1 MQSAN
6 PKVVGKAE
14 RSSRPITTGSVDA
27 SDTRDPS
34 DISAQIVEVATDAI
48 ISKDR
53 NGVITSWNLGAE
65 RLYGYP
71 AEEALGVPISFLIPK
86 DLEGEEWQLLQRV
99 LEGEHIDYYET
110 RRLAKS
116 GTAVNVS
123 LTLFSL
129 RDGTGAIV
137 GAASIAHDITKQ
149 VAAQEE
155 LGRSEG
161 RYRQILESAHL
172 GVWQVNPEMLTD
184 YVNPSMARML
194 GYSVEEMLGR
204 PLSDFLDN
212 DEMAN
217 ARASIQRQRGGASER
232 QEQTFL
238 CRDGSTIEVLISV
251 NAVLDDAGARIGNLA
266 IVTDVTEQRRT
277 ETHLRE
283 TETFLAG
290 LTASME
296 EGLLTLDSDSRIATV
311 NHSAESLLG
320 YTASELAGQTL
331 CAGLGCGR
339 DPERCPPGKQ
349 CRLREIGASV
359 DPMRMD
365 DETFRCKDGARLAV
379 DLSAAPLGDDQRGL
393 TGRVVVFRD
402 ITERKRASEHA
413 RLELEEMSWIGRLRD
428 AMDEERLVLAAQP
441 VVALATGELASEE
454 LLVRLRD
461 RKGALV
467 MPGKFLPAAERFG
480 LIIALDRWVIGQGAR
495 LASRGR
501 AVNINLSGQSLGDP
515 GLADLIEATIRG
527 EQAAPELI
535 TFEITET
542 ALSEHLD
549 VAGKLTKR
557 IADLGCAFALD
568 DFGTGYGAF
577 TYLKTLPIS
586 HLKID
591 IEFVRDLLQNDASQH
606 LVSAT
611 VQLAHSFGQKT
622 VAEGVEDVQT
632 LERLRELGVDYVQ
645 GYYLGRPE
653 VLEPDTDAGTHPD
666 SAP

>member
-1 MQSAN
+1 M
-6 PKVVGKAE
+6 PVRVRGKAE
-14 RSSRPITTGSVDA
+14 RAPYPFAQASSIGSDGRHR
-27 SDTRDPS
+27 SG
-34 DISAQIVEVATDAI
+34 ISEQIVEGATDAI

-53 NGVITSWNLGAE
+53 AGTTTSWNFGAE
-65 RLYGYP
+65 RLYGYS

-86 DLEGEEWQLLQRV
+86 DLDGEGWLLLQRV
-99 LEGEHIDYYET
+99 LDGEHIDCYET
-110 RRLAKS
+110 RRLSKG
-116 GTAVNVS
+116 GTAVSVS
-123 LTLFSL
+123 LTLFAL
-129 RDGTGAIV
+129 HDGAGEIV
-137 GAASIAHDITKQ
+137 GVASIAHDITKQ
-149 VAAQEE
+149 VVAQDE
-155 LGRSEG
+155 LRRSEG
-161 RYRQILESAHL
+161 RYRQILESAHS
-172 GVWQVNPEMLTD
+172 GVWQVDPEMLTD

-194 GYSVEEMLGR
+194 GYTVEEMLGR
-204 PLSDFLDN
+204 PLSDFLDSH
-212 DEMAN
+212 EMAN
-217 ARASIQRQRGGASER
+217 ARASIQRQSSGASER

-251 NAVLDDAGARIGNLA
+251 NAVLDDAGTRIGNLA
-266 IVTDVTEQRRT
+266 IVTDVTEQRKT

-296 EGLLTLDSDSRIATV
+296 EGLLTLDTDGLIATV
-311 NHSAESLLG
+311 NHAAESLLG
-320 YTASELAGQTL
+320 YTEAELAGQTL
-331 CAGLGCGR
+331 CATLGCGHDYEQCR
-339 DPERCPPGKQ
+339 AGRQ
-349 CRLREIGASV
+349 CRLREIESSV
-359 DPMRMD
+359 NPIRID
-365 DETFRCKDGARLAV
+365 DVALQCRDGTRVAV

-402 ITERKRASEHA
+402 ISERKRASEQA

-441 VVALATGELASEE
+441 VIALATGELASHE

-467 MPGKFLPAAERFG
+467 MPSKFLPAAERFG
-480 LIIALDRWVIGQGAR
+480 LILELDRWVIGQAAR
-495 LASRGR
+495 LAAGGQ
-501 AVNINLSGQSLGDP
+501 AININLSAQSLGDP
-515 GLADLIEATIRG
+515 GLADLIEATIRR

-542 ALSEHLD
+542 ALSQHLD
-549 VAGKLTKR
+549 VAGKFTKR
-557 IADLGCAFALD
+557 IAELGCSFALD

-622 VAEGVEDVQT
+622 VAEGVENRET

-653 VLEPDTDAGTHPD
+653 VIEPDTAGTRPD
-666 SAP
+666 PAH

>member
-1 MQSAN
+1 M
-6 PKVVGKAE
+6 PLKVAGNAE
-14 RSSRPITTGSVDA
+14 RPSRTHTKGSSSA
-27 SDTRDPS
+27 SDARHPS

-53 NGVITSWNLGAE
+53 VGVITSWNLGAE
-65 RLYGYP
+65 RLYGYS
-71 AEEALGVPISFLIPK
+71 AKEALGVPISFLIPK
-86 DLEGEEWQLLQRV
+86 ELDGEEWLLLQRV
-99 LEGEHIDYYET
+99 LDGEHIDYYET
-110 RRLAKS
+110 RRLAKD
-116 GTAVNVS
+116 GTAVSVS
-123 LTLFSL
+123 LTLFAL
-129 RDGTGAIV
+129 RDGAGAIV

-149 VAAQEE
+149 VAAQDE

-172 GVWQVNPEMLTD
+172 GVWQVTPEMLTA

-194 GYSVEEMLGR
+194 GYAVEEMLGR
-204 PLSDFLDN
+204 HLSDFLDGN
-212 DEMAN
+212 ELAK
-217 ARASIQRQRGGASER
+217 ARASIEKQDMGAKDRLEHR
-232 QEQTFL
+232 L
-238 CRDGSTIEVLISV
+238 LRRDGSVVEVLMSV
-251 NAVLDDAGARIGNLA
+251 NAVLDDAGTRVGNLA
-266 IVTDVTEQRRT
+266 IVTDVTEQRKT

-296 EGLLTLDSDSRIATV
+296 EGLLTLDSDGLIATV
-311 NHSAESLLG
+311 NPAAESLVG
-320 YTASELAGQTL
+320 YVEAELAGQTL

-339 DPERCPPGKQ
+339 DHEKCPAGEE
-349 CRLREIGASV
+349 CRLREIGASFK
-359 DPMRMD
+359 PMRMD
-365 DETFRCKDGARLAV
+365 NETFQCKDGTRLAV

-441 VVALATGELASEE
+441 VVALATGELAGEE

-461 RKGALV
+461 RQGELV

-480 LIIALDRWVIGQGAR
+480 LIVALDRWVIAQGAR
-495 LASRGR
+495 LAAGGR
-501 AVNINLSGQSLGDP
+501 AVNINLSGQSLGDS

-549 VAGKLTKR
+549 AAGKFTKR
-557 IADLGCAFALD
+557 IADLGCSFALD

-591 IEFVRDLLQNDASQH
+591 IEFVRDLLENEASQH

-622 VAEGVEDVQT
+622 VAEGVENRET

-653 VLEPDTDAGTHPD
+653 VVEADAHAGTRLDP
-666 SAP
+666 AP

>member
-1 MQSAN
+1 
-6 PKVVGKAE
+6 
-14 RSSRPITTGSVDA
+14 
-27 SDTRDPS
+27 
-34 DISAQIVEVATDAI
+34 
-48 ISKDR
+48 
-53 NGVITSWNLGAE
+53 
-65 RLYGYP
+65 
-71 AEEALGVPISFLIPK
+71 
-86 DLEGEEWQLLQRV
+86 
-99 LEGEHIDYYET
+99 
-110 RRLAKS
+110 
-116 GTAVNVS
+116 
-123 LTLFSL
+123 
-129 RDGTGAIV
+129 
-137 GAASIAHDITKQ
+137 
-149 VAAQEE
+149 
-155 LGRSEG
+155 
-161 RYRQILESAHL
+161 
-172 GVWQVNPEMLTD
+172 VWV
-184 YVNPSMARML
+184 
-194 GYSVEEMLGR
+194 
-204 PLSDFLDN
+204 
-212 DEMAN
+212 
-217 ARASIQRQRGGASER
+217 
-232 QEQTFL
+232 
-238 CRDGSTIEVLISV
+238 
-251 NAVLDDAGARIGNLA
+251 GNLA
-266 IVTDVTEQRRT
+266 IATDVTEQRKT

-296 EGLLTLDSDSRIATV
+296 EGLLTLDTDGLIATV
-311 NHSAESLLG
+311 NHAAESLLG
-320 YTASELAGQTL
+320 YTEAEMAGETL
-331 CAGLGCGR
+331 CAALGCGP
-339 DPERCPPGKQ
+339 DHARCPAGKQ
-349 CRLREIGASV
+349 CRLREIGSILN
-359 DPMRMD
+359 PIRID
-365 DETFRCKDGARLAV
+365 DETFRCKDGTRLAV
-379 DLSAAPLGDDQRGL
+379 DLSAAPLGEDQRGL

-461 RKGALV
+461 RQGELV

-480 LIIALDRWVIGQGAR
+480 LIVALDRWVIGQGAR
-495 LASRGR
+495 LAAGGR
-501 AVNINLSGQSLGDP
+501 AVDINLSGQSLGDP

-549 VAGKLTKR
+549 VAGKFTKR
-557 IADLGCAFALD
+557 IAELGCTFALD

-622 VAEGVEDVQT
+622 VAEGVENVET
-632 LERLRELGVDYVQ
+632 LERLRELEVDYAQ

-653 VLEPDTDAGTHPD
+653 VVEPDIDAD
-666 SAP
+666 ARSAPAP